1 MAKYT
6 LYAIV
11 ADAFGAE
18 IAFEAPEGIQYDE
31 LAAAVDMEKLA
42 GLMMPEAFG
51 YPRDS
56 VRLVSPEEYSAF
68 MEAQD

>member
-1 MAKYT
+1 MDKYT

-18 IAFEAPEGIQYDE
+18 IGFEAPEGIPYDE
-31 LAAAVDMEKLA
+31 LAAAVDVEKLA
-42 GLMMPEAFG
+42 DLMSPEAFG

-56 VRLVSPEEYSAF
+56 ARLVSPAEYAAF

>member
-1 MAKYT
+1 MDKYT

-11 ADAFGAE
+11 ADTLGAE
-18 IAFEAPEGIQYDE
+18 ITLEAPEGTPYDD
-31 LAAAVDMEKLA
+31 LRAAVDMEKLA
-42 GLMMPEAFG
+42 DLMMPEMFG

-56 VRLVSPEEYSAF
+56 VRLVHPAEYAAF

>member
-18 IAFEAPEGIQYDE
+18 IGFEAPEGIPYDD
-31 LAAAVDMEKLA
+31 LRAAVDMEKLA
-42 GLMMPEAFG
+42 DLMMPETFG

-56 VRLVSPEEYSAF
+56 VRLVHPEEYAAF
-68 MEAQD
+68 MEAQA

>member
-18 IAFEAPEGIQYDE
+18 ISFEAPEGIPYDE
-31 LAAAVDMEKLA
+31 MAAAVNMMKLA
-42 GLMMPEAFG
+42 DLMVPEVFG

-56 VRLVSPEEYSAF
+56 VRLVHPEEYAAF
-68 MEAQD
+68 MEAQA

>member
-18 IAFEAPEGIQYDE
+18 ITLEAPEGTPYDD
-31 LAAAVDMEKLA
+31 LRAAVDMEKLA
-42 GLMMPEAFG
+42 NLMVPEKFG

-56 VRLVSPEEYSAF
+56 VRLVYPEEYAAF
-68 MEAQD
+68 MEAQA

>member
-1 MAKYT
+1 MAKYI

-18 IAFEAPEGIQYDE
+18 IGFEAPEGIPYDE
-31 LAAAVDMEKLA
+31 LATAVDMDKLA
-42 GLMMPEAFG
+42 NLMAPETFG

-56 VRLVSPEEYSAF
+56 VRLVHPEEYAAF
-68 MEAQD
+68 MEAQA

>member
-1 MAKYT
+1 MAKYI

-18 IAFEAPEGIQYDE
+18 ISFEVPEGILYDE
-31 LAAAVDMEKLA
+31 MAAAVNMMKLA
-42 GLMMPEAFG
+42 DSLIPEAFG
-51 YPRDS
+51 YSRDS
-56 VRLVSPEEYSAF
+56 VRLVSPAEYAAF

>member
-11 ADAFGAE
+11 ADNFGAE
-18 IAFEAPEGIQYDE
+18 IGFEAPEGIPYDE

-42 GLMMPEAFG
+42 GLLAPETFG

-56 VRLVSPEEYSAF
+56 VRLVSPEEYAAF
-68 MEAQD
+68 TEAQD

>member
-11 ADAFGAE
+11 ADAFGSE
-18 IAFEAPEGIQYDE
+18 IGFEAPEGIPYDD
-31 LAAAVDMEKLA
+31 LRATVDMEKLA
-42 GLMMPEAFG
+42 DLMMPETFG

-56 VRLVSPEEYSAF
+56 VRLVHPEEYAAF
-68 MEAQD
+68 MEAQA

>member
-1 MAKYT
+1 MAKYI
-6 LYAIV
+6 LCAIV

-18 IAFEAPEGIQYDE
+18 ISFEAPEGIPYDE

-42 GLMMPEAFG
+42 DLMMPETFG

-56 VRLVSPEEYSAF
+56 VRLVYPEEYASF
-68 MEAQD
+68 MEAQA